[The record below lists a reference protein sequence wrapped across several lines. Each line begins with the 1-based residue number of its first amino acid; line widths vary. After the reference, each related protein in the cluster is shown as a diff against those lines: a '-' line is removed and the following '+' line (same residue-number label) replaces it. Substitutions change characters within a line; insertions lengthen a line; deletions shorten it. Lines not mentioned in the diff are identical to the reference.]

1 MNNSRIHA
9 ITVGNSLI
17 KAQVITDIQSAF
29 CITHGG
35 RFHAD
40 DLFAAAIMLL
50 VFSFTEPENETFK
63 VARAL
68 TTDDISN
75 ANGVTFD
82 IGGGEFD
89 HHQKGGN
96 GYHSNGVPYAAFGLI
111 FRQFGKDVISK
122 VVNSTDTSIINPI
135 FDRLENSIVSTV
147 DACDNGESGVD
158 SRKYHIVSMSE
169 YISARYMSC
178 EITRHNLTNDDYNEQ
193 FLFALEEVTTYL
205 VITIKKEFHLIQGDQ
220 KVVKLL
226 NNSDDNILVLDDDLP
241 YRNALIN
248 HPKGSSIQLVIKP
261 SIRGGFQLCSIPK
274 IGVKTPN
281 DSFKVAFP
289 QEWSGE
295 SGHKLQELTHCGSAI
310 FCSNDRR
317 FLVCETK
324 EGALELARNLL
335 QQQNSNTA

>member
-1 MNNSRIHA
+1 MNNSSVHA
-9 ITVGNSLI
+9 IAICNKLI
-17 KAQVITDIQSAF
+17 KAQVVTDIQSAF

-40 DLFAAAIMLL
+40 DLFATAIMLL
-50 VFSFTEPENETFK
+50 FFSFTEPENKTFK
-63 VARAL
+63 ISRAL
-68 TTDDISN
+68 TTDDITN
-75 ANGVTFD
+75 TNVVAFD

-111 FRQFGKDVISK
+111 YRKYGKDVISK
-122 VVNSTDTSIINPI
+122 IVNSTDSDIIDQI
-135 FDRLENSIVSTV
+135 FDRMENSIVSTV

-178 EITRHNLTNDDYNEQ
+178 EITKHNLTNEDYNEQ
-193 FLFALEEVTTYL
+193 FLFALEEVATYL

-226 NNSDDNILVLDDDLP
+226 NDSDDNILILDEDVY

-248 HPKGSSIQLVIKP
+248 HPKGAIVQLVIKP
-261 SIRGGFQLCSIPK
+261 SIRGGFQVCCVPK
-274 IGVKTPN
+274 LGVKTPN
-281 DSFKVAFP
+281 DLFKVAFP

-295 SGHKLQELTHCGSAI
+295 SGHKLQELTHCKSAI

-324 EGALELARNLL
+324 EGALQLAHSLL

>member
-1 MNNSRIHA
+1 
-9 ITVGNSLI
+9 
-17 KAQVITDIQSAF
+17 
-29 CITHGG
+29 
-35 RFHAD
+35 
-40 DLFAAAIMLL
+40 
-50 VFSFTEPENETFK
+50 
-63 VARAL
+63 
-68 TTDDISN
+68 
-75 ANGVTFD
+75 
-82 IGGGEFD
+82 
-89 HHQKGGN
+89 
-96 GYHSNGVPYAAFGLI
+96 
-111 FRQFGKDVISK
+111 
-122 VVNSTDTSIINPI
+122 
-135 FDRLENSIVSTV
+135 
-147 DACDNGESGVD
+147 
-158 SRKYHIVSMSE
+158 
-169 YISARYMSC
+169 MSC

-226 NNSDDNILVLDDDLP
+226 NDSDDNILVLDDDLP